1 MRTKPKIAIIDYGAG
16 NIASVANALEK
27 CGAKTIIA
35 KTPAAMETSGI
46 QTRKAATQN
55 SDVQA
60 QKGAKTSSAAKFAAC
75 LQKADA
81 IVLPGVGSFSC
92 AKNISKIRAPLLAAM
107 EKKPFFGICLGM
119 QLLFSNSE
127 EAKGSGLGIFEGKVR
142 RLKCKKLP
150 NVGWRSI
157 SIKGKSLLFA
167 GIKKPVFY
175 FCHSYAIRGSKRTS
189 ALSCAGSDK
198 FVCALEKGNTFAVQ
212 FHPEKSG
219 PNGLKLLS
227 NFVKI
232 VQGASKCR

>member
-1 MRTKPKIAIIDYGAG
+1 MGTNAPTQASKRAKPQRAGQMLKRAFMRAQRMRTKPKIAIIDYGAG

-92 AKNISKIRAPLLAAM
+92 AKNIS
-107 EKKPFFGICLGM
+107 
-119 QLLFSNSE
+119 
-127 EAKGSGLGIFEGKVR
+127 
-142 RLKCKKLP
+142 
-150 NVGWRSI
+150 
-157 SIKGKSLLFA
+157 
-167 GIKKPVFY
+167 
-175 FCHSYAIRGSKRTS
+175 
-189 ALSCAGSDK
+189 
-198 FVCALEKGNTFAVQ
+198 
-212 FHPEKSG
+212 
-219 PNGLKLLS
+219 
-227 NFVKI
+227 
-232 VQGASKCR
+232 